1 MTKFVGLL
9 GRKAFSDS
17 LSHSSANS
25 GIATGTTPP
34 SPAPVELDEE
44 LFSALGTQMGGDN
57 EALRNLLI
65 DANCKIG
72 ELDEIKACVTRLI
85 DPVGK
90 TLRAFEVEK
99 AEKIAL
105 QSTLTALRNE
115 HGKLR
120 DEHGRLEQQAGQS
133 ARDAARLREELA
145 AATRAATVLEAAR
158 DKVADQ
164 VGGLKAQATDLETRL
179 QAETTEGRRLREDA
193 RRLEERIVIADRRN
207 VQLESELGAV
217 RQKFAMLETEKR
229 TIQAALEKAI
239 QDAARAARHSVE
251 VEHQA
256 AAMQSRL
263 RQVEAQLGELSGERT
278 RLVAALEDANER
290 HDRQQAETK
299 TRLDAMASRVATSE
313 KLLIE
318 ARDQMTARADE
329 LRQHERQ
336 IGDLTL
342 AHDTLRNK
350 LTASEIAR
358 GDAEAKI
365 HEIEQ
370 DRAVLH
376 ERNAALTRTVGTR
389 DLALNRAEERITA
402 LNDML
407 TAVQSQLDGARMT
420 QAREL
425 EDLKAALNREKVERA
440 VAEGALEAGRKD
452 LARVMREVM
461 ALQRRQTAQEPGP
474 TLVSANAA

>member
-25 GIATGTTPP
+25 SVAIGTAT
-34 SPAPVELDEE
+34 SAPVEVDED
-44 LFSALGTQMGGDN
+44 LFSTLGAQMGGDN

-65 DANCKIG
+65 DASYKIG

-99 AEKIAL
+99 ADKIAL
-105 QSTLTALRNE
+105 QSTLAALRTD
-115 HGKLR
+115 HGKLH
-120 DEHGRLEQQAGQS
+120 DEHGRLEQQAGHS
-133 ARDAARLREELA
+133 AREAARLREELA
-145 AATRAATVLEAAR
+145 AATRAATALEAAR

-164 VGGLKAQATDLETRL
+164 IAGLKAQAADLETRL
-179 QAETTEGRRLREDA
+179 HAETTEGRRLREDS
-193 RRLEERIVIADRRN
+193 RRLEERIVVADRRN

-217 RQKFAMLETEKR
+217 RQKFTMLDTEKR
-229 TIQAALEKAI
+229 TIQTALEKAI
-239 QDAARAARHSVE
+239 QDAARAARHAVE
-251 VEHQA
+251 VENQA

-278 RLVAALEDANER
+278 RLTAALEDANER
-290 HDRQQAETK
+290 YEREQAAAK

-329 LRQHERQ
+329 LRQHERHLS
-336 IGDLTL
+336 DLTL
-342 AHDTLRNK
+342 AHDTLRNR
-350 LTASEIAR
+350 LTSSEAIR

-376 ERNAALTRTVGTR
+376 ERNAALTRTVSSR
-389 DLALNRAEERITA
+389 DLALNRADERITA
-402 LNDML
+402 LNDMIAAL
-407 TAVQSQLDGARMT
+407 QSQLDGARLS
-420 QAREL
+420 QAREV

-461 ALQRRQTAQEPGP
+461 ALQRRQTAQEQGP

>member
-17 LSHSSANS
+17 LSHSSA
-25 GIATGTTPP
+25 ATETRVP
-34 SPAPVELDEE
+34 SPAPVDLDED
-44 LFSALGTQMGGDN
+44 LFSTLGAQMGGDN
-57 EALRNLLI
+57 EVLRNLLI
-65 DANCKIG
+65 DASYKIG
-72 ELDEIKACVTRLI
+72 ELDEIKACVTKLI

-90 TLRAFEVEK
+90 TLRAFEIEK
-99 AEKIAL
+99 ADKLAL
-105 QSTLTALRNE
+105 QSTLTALRTDHGTLREE
-115 HGKLR
+115 HS
-120 DEHGRLEQQAGQS
+120 RLEQQAGQT

-145 AATRAATVLEAAR
+145 TATRAATTLEAAR
-158 DKVADQ
+158 DKIADQ
-164 VGGLKAQATDLETRL
+164 ITGLKVQATDLETRL
-179 QAETTEGRRLREDA
+179 HAETTESRRLREDG
-193 RRLEERIVIADRRN
+193 RRFEERIVIADRRN

-217 RQKFAMLETEKR
+217 RQKFTMLETEKR
-229 TIQAALEKAI
+229 TIQTALEKAI
-239 QDAARAARHSVE
+239 QDAARAARHAVE
-251 VEHQA
+251 VENQA

-278 RLVAALEDANER
+278 RLMAALEDANER
-290 HDRQQAETK
+290 YEREQAAAK

-350 LTASEIAR
+350 LTASETAR
-358 GDAEAKI
+358 GDADAKI

-376 ERNAALTRTVGTR
+376 ERNATLTRTVNSR
-389 DLALNRAEERITA
+389 DLALNRADERITA
-402 LNDML
+402 LNDMI
-407 TAVQSQLDGARMT
+407 TALQNQLDGARLA
-420 QAREL
+420 QAREI
-425 EDLKAALNREKVERA
+425 EDLKAALNREKVERS

>member
-17 LSHSSANS
+17 LSHSLTASV
-25 GIATGTTPP
+25 
-34 SPAPVELDEE
+34 SPETKASSPVDLDED
-44 LFSALGTQMGGDN
+44 LFSALGAQMGGEN
-57 EALRNLLI
+57 ETLRNLLI
-65 DANCKIG
+65 EASHKIG
-72 ELDEIKACVTRLI
+72 ELDEIKACVTRLV
-85 DPVGK
+85 DPIGK

-99 AEKIAL
+99 ADKVAL
-105 QSTLTALRNE
+105 QSTLAALRGD
-115 HGKLR
+115 HGKLSE
-120 DEHGRLEQQAGQS
+120 EHSRLEQQAGQT
-133 ARDAARLREELA
+133 AREAARLREELA
-145 AATRAATVLEAAR
+145 TATRAVTGLEAIR
-158 DKVADQ
+158 DKLTDQ
-164 VGGLKAQATDLETRL
+164 MAGLKTQATDLETRL
-179 QAETTEGRRLREDA
+179 HTETGEIRRLREDG

-207 VQLESELGAV
+207 VQLEAELGAA
-217 RQKFAMLETEKR
+217 RQKFTMLDTEKR

-239 QDAARAARHSVE
+239 QDSARASRHATE
-251 VEHQA
+251 VENQA

-278 RLVAALEDANER
+278 RLMATLEDANER
-290 HDRQQAETK
+290 HEREQAASK

-318 ARDQMTARADE
+318 ARDQLTARADE

-336 IGDLTL
+336 MSDLTL
-342 AHDTLRNK
+342 THDTLRNRFS
-350 LTASEIAR
+350 ASETAR
-358 GDAEAKI
+358 GDADAKI

-376 ERNAALTRTVGTR
+376 ERNAALARTVSSR
-389 DLALNRAEERITA
+389 DLALNRADERITA
-402 LNDML
+402 LNDMI
-407 TAVQSQLDGARMT
+407 TALQNQLDGARQA
-420 QAREL
+420 QAREV

-440 VAEGALEAGRKD
+440 VAEGALEAGHKD

-461 ALQRRQTAQEPGP
+461 ALQRRQTAQEPAP